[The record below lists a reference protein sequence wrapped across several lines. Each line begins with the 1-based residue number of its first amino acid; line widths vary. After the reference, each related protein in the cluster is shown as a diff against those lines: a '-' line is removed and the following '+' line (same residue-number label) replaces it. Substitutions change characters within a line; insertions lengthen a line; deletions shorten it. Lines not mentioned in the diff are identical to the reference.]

1 MRTLPER
8 VRVILVTDGD
18 RVAQH
23 VVEEIAKDLGLRCIS
38 ASAGNPTPISG
49 QEIVTLLKTVHHDP
63 VLVMVDDRGCRYKGE
78 GEEAMEYIV
87 SHPDVDVLGVV
98 AVASNTTNIE
108 GVAVDACITA
118 GGELTNRSVD
128 KNGETKKSDNAI
140 ITGDTVDVLNDLEVP
155 MIIGVGDVGKMD
167 KADDIRRGCPITRKA
182 VEEILKRSGIPYEAR
197 S

>member
-1 MRTLPER
+1 MPER